1 MLFGFLVVLFVIVC
15 VILCL
20 LILIQSDKGG
30 GISGA
35 VGGGLGGASNLLG
48 TQDTANILTR
58 GTVIFG
64 VAFLILCILL
74 SFTFNKSNVNG
85 QKSLLQ
91 KRAEKQATYSPSSIL
106 NNNGLPLQGTPDA
119 AAGNA
124 APATPAQGTPAGGNA
139 AGQSLPVLPPAGAK

>member
-1 MLFGFLVVLFVIVC
+1 MLFGILVILFVIVC
-15 VILCL
+15 IILCL

-64 VAFLILCILL
+64 VAFLLLCIVL
-74 SFTFNKSNVNG
+74 SFSFNQKNVTG
-85 QKSLLQ
+85 QKSILQ
-91 KRAEKQATYSPSSIL
+91 QRAEKQADYSPSSIL
-106 NNNGLPLQGTPDA
+106 NNGSLPLQGVPDA
-119 AAGNA
+119 DKNNIPGNGTGNA
-124 APATPAQGTPAGGNA
+124 AGANPG
-139 AGQSLPVLPPAGAK
+139 GQSLPVLPPANAK

>member
-15 VILCL
+15 IILCL

-35 VGGGLGGASNLLG
+35 VGGGLGGANNLLG

-64 VAFLILCILL
+64 ISFLVLCILL
-74 SFTFNKSNVNG
+74 SFTFNRSNAVG
-85 QKSLLQ
+85 QKSILQ
-91 KRAEKQATYSPSSIL
+91 ERAEKQATFSPSSIL
-106 NNNGLPLQGTPDA
+106 NNNSLPLQGTPDA
-119 AAGNA
+119 ATGNTTGA
-124 APATPAQGTPAGGNA
+124 A
-139 AGQSLPVLPPAGAK
+139 AGSTTEEKTGAQTLPVLPSADTK

>member
-1 MLFGFLVVLFVIVC
+1 MLFGFLIVLFVIVC

-35 VGGGLGGASNLLG
+35 VGGGLSGASNLLG

-58 GTVIFG
+58 GTAIFG

-74 SFTFNKSNVNG
+74 SLTFNRKNVVG
-85 QKSLLQ
+85 QKSILQ
-91 KRAEKQATYSPSSIL
+91 ERAEKQATYSPSSIL
-106 NNNGLPLQGTPDA
+106 NNGSLPLQGTP
-119 AAGNA
+119 
-124 APATPAQGTPAGGNA
+124 NA
-139 AGQSLPVLPPAGAK
+139 AGGAATTAPESPVGENVGGQSTPVLPPANAK

>member
-64 VAFLILCILL
+64 AAFLILCILL
-74 SFTFNKSNVNG
+74 SFTFNRSNVNG
-85 QKSLLQ
+85 QKSILQ
-91 KRAEKQATYSPSSIL
+91 KRAEKQSAYSPSSIL
-106 NNNGLPLQGTPDA
+106 NNGGLPLQGAPN
-119 AAGNA
+119 AAGGA
-124 APATPAQGTPAGGNA
+124 AGAEAPAQGTPAGGNA
-139 AGQSLPVLPPAGAK
+139 GGQALPVLPPAGAK